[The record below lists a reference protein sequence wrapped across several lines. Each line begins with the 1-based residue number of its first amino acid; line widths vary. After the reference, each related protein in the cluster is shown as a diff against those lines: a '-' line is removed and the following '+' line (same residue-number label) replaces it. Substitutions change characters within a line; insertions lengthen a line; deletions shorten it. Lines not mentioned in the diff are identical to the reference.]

1 MGHFISFGVYIG
13 LPGIDLLVNRQRP
26 VHGDGKSI
34 ESDQHIVKN
43 YGTCITAN
51 KSLNSRPMSKTDG
64 GNTGHVARNQTSGA
78 APTCG
83 DVRASSSFIEK
94 VTGKGGRTDD
104 EEARGQGG
112 HHPQKQQD
120 CPEAAV
126 NWKPKTKEENVSPQ
140 WSRLSRRGVCSSL
153 V

>member
-1 MGHFISFGVYIG
+1 M
-13 LPGIDLLVNRQRP
+13 
-26 VHGDGKSI
+26 SI
-34 ESDQHIVKN
+34 
-43 YGTCITAN
+43 
-51 KSLNSRPMSKTDG
+51 TDG
-64 GNTGHVARNQTSGA
+64 GNTGHVATTQALGA

-83 DVRASSSFIEK
+83 NVGASSSFIEK

-104 EEARGQGG
+104 EKACGQGG
-112 HHPQKQQD
+112 HYPQKQQD

-126 NWKPKTKEENVSPQ
+126 NWKPKTKKDKVSPQ